1 MHKCPGRVWRF
12 ISPVQEVRFF
22 RSFKIGCAITV
33 VQMSLSQSKHTYL
46 LHVLLLIL
54 SSYPKT
60 QSTLKKQLTSYK
72 MPVFVTFRMLAVR
85 TSVRLLYGY
94 ILYKINRQL
103 PLNETYFS
111 YHPNLFAF
119 ALICFSE
126 GSGSY
131 CYRFLSRN

>member
-1 MHKCPGRVWRF
+1 MHKCPGCIGRF

-33 VQMSLSQSKHTYL
+33 VQMSLSQSNTHLFITCPFADSFKLSKNAKH
-46 LHVLLLIL
+46 I
-54 SSYPKT
+54 
-60 QSTLKKQLTSYK
+60 KKQLTSYK
-72 MPVFVTFRMLAVR
+72 KPVFVKFRMLAVR
-85 TSVRLLYGY
+85 ISVRLLYGY

-126 GSGSY
+126 GWGSY
-131 CYRFLSRN
+131 CYRF